1 MITKNSNSKFWLL
14 FTSPFLIILLGFLT
28 ASFFNN
34 IIGGWAWVPLA
45 IVYWSLLG
53 LSIWK
58 FKGSKNLSDWYK
70 KSNNAPFCLSIT
82 MLVGMFPLTILLMNY
97 NLFDSIWLINYWL
110 LFEIIN
116 PWFEEYYWRGVLLDG
131 LLIKFPKWFAILYT
145 TILFVISHPL
155 MWGVFSYASKSYH
168 LYIYLSVAGIVWAI
182 TYLKTKSLRYI
193 ILSHFIVDIGN
204 LTVLTFLNIYL
215 PPTMG

>member
-1 MITKNSNSKFWLL
+1 M
-14 FTSPFLIILLGFLT
+14 
-28 ASFFNN
+28 
-34 IIGGWAWVPLA
+34 PLA

-70 KSNNAPFCLSIT
+70 KSNNAPFWITIT

-97 NLFDSIWLINYWL
+97 HLFDSIWLIIFWL
-110 LFEIIN
+110 LFAIIN

>member
-53 LSIWK
+53 LSIWN
-58 FKGSKNLSDWYK
+58 FKENKKLSDWLK
-70 KSNNAPFCLSIT
+70 KSKKAPFWITIT
-82 MLVGMFPLTILLMNY
+82 MLVGMFPLTILMMSY
-97 NLFDSIWLINYWL
+97 HLFDSIWLIILWL
-110 LFEIIN
+110 LFAIIN

-131 LLIKFPKWFAILYT
+131 ILTKFPKWFSILYT

-182 TYLKTKSLRYI
+182 TYLKTRSLRYI
-193 ILSHFIVDIGN
+193 VLSHFIVDIGN

-215 PPTMG
+215 PPTM